1 VVLSKFEGNV
11 DQALQFYSGQVNKL
25 TFENNSL
32 RKQLLVSLQE
42 KKELADIV
50 AAYREQEK

>member
-1 VVLSKFEGNV
+1 MVLSKFEGNV